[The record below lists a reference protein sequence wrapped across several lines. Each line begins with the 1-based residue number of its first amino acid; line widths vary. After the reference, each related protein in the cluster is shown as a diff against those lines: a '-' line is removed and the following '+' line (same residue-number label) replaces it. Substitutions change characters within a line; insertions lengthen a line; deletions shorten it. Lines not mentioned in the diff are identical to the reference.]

1 MSLLMKNI
9 LQLISIFICFL
20 LLGNSIVHGQTQ
32 KALLIGISKYQSYK
46 PNAEWSDINGT
57 NDIHLIAD
65 DLKNQGFEQITQ
77 LLDEQATCKTIIDEL
92 KKLTQSASKGD
103 IIYFHFSGHGQPV
116 LDLNGDEGHADGW
129 DEAIIPYDAGMIF
142 QKDEYEGENHII
154 DDQLEKFIFKLRK
167 RVGETGMVYA
177 VIDACYSG
185 TGLRGDDEDDEEIDE
200 DAPLRGVNVGF
211 DYGEFKIYSPIVNR
225 SSYYQLPKE
234 KNYSDIVVLE
244 ACLPH
249 QQNREIKIN
258 DSYYGPLSYYIH
270 EIIKNKMITKQTSWI
285 GDVIHLFN
293 ADKRTFRQKI
303 VCESTIDNGKGY

>member
-1 MSLLMKNI
+1 MKNNLYWI
-9 LQLISIFICFL
+9 LVLTYFLIS
-20 LLGNSIVHGQTQ
+20 GNAIANAQT
-32 KALLIGISKYQSYK
+32 KRALLVGISKYQSYK
-46 PNAEWSDINGT
+46 SNAEWSDINGT
-57 NDIHLIAD
+57 NDIHLIAH

-77 LLDEQATCKTIIDEL
+77 LLDEQATCKTIKDEFN
-92 KKLTQSASKGD
+92 KLTQSASKGD

-116 LDLNGDEGHADGW
+116 LDLNGDEGRDDGW

-142 QKDEYEGENHII
+142 QKDEYEGESHII
-154 DDQLEKFIFKLRK
+154 DDQLDKFFLKLRK
-167 RVGETGMVYA
+167 KVGETGMVYA
-177 VIDACYSG
+177 VLDACYSG

-225 SSYYQLPKE
+225 SSYYQIPKE

-270 EIIKNKMITKQTSWI
+270 EIIKNKIITKQTSWI
-285 GDVIHLFN
+285 GDVINLFN